1 MLTFYILEFKTV
13 NTETNDYT
21 KCRKDIGSDS
31 SDPSIYSF
39 KIQLTHHN
47 MIIKDKT
54 NDKTKS
60 TDI

>member
-1 MLTFYILEFKTV
+1 MTTQNVGRTLGLTVLIHPYIRL
-13 NTETNDYT
+13 
-21 KCRKDIGSDS
+21 
-31 SDPSIYSF
+31 